1 MGTSGHLRLVGVEGY
16 EGLLAPDRS
25 PEALAK
31 VDSYL
36 DRLRRLTV
44 RLADARAFSVD
55 GPILV
60 SAGGSRF
67 FDRVALVLGDR
78 ARYGGHDVS
87 LVVRSGCYAVHDH
100 GTYAHASPLDGPDY
114 RRAPAHGGDRG
125 LGRRAVGARAWSH
138 YRRTG
143 PADVSYD
150 LGLPVTLRVA
160 RMDSGSVEPLG
171 GMALSQLN
179 DQHGYLR
186 APPGPA
192 PAKVGDRIGFGISHP
207 CTAIDKWRTVFLVG
221 DDYQIRDEIHTFFH

>member
-1 MGTSGHLRLVGVEGY
+1 MAGAQLLDRDLALAGLTGRLGVFVELGVPGGRTGARGEDEAVAVAQAVGTSGHLRLVGVEGY

-44 RLADARAFSVD
+44 RLADARTFSVD

-114 RRAPAHGGDRG
+114 RAQAHGGDRG

-143 PADVSYD
+143 PA
-150 LGLPVTLRVA
+150 R
-160 RMDSGSVEPLG
+160 R
-171 GMALSQLN
+171 
-179 DQHGYLR
+179 
-186 APPGPA
+186 
-192 PAKVGDRIGFGISHP
+192 
-207 CTAIDKWRTVFLVG
+207 FL
-221 DDYQIRDEIHTFFH
+221 